1 MTGPLAL
8 VGGDEW
14 NEGCNFD
21 RGLLEVSGGR
31 EVVVIPAAAAYIR
44 PQRAIERARAWFDQL
59 GATVV
64 APPVLLRPD
73 AADETSVSIVRN
85 ARFVYLTDGSSMH
98 LRSVLKDT
106 PVFDALMEAWRG
118 GAVLAGSGAGAD
130 VLCDP
135 MVDPRGGAFTVGLG
149 VVPGLA
155 VIPRFDT
162 WSREK
167 VHRTVE
173 LAPSGVKVAGV
184 SLRTALL
191 RNGEGHWRCEGVGE
205 VAVWVDGQPTELSA
219 LDALTA

>member
-14 NEGCNFD
+14 NDGCSFD
-21 RGLLEVSGGR
+21 RGLLEVSGSR

-73 AADETSVSIVRN
+73 AADETSVSIIRN

-149 VVPGLA
+149 VLPGLA

-173 LAPSGVKVAGV
+173 LAPSGVTVAGV

-191 RNGEGHWRCEGVGE
+191 RDGEGHWRCEGVGE